1 MIDDARSSPNWPE
14 PTEEVELLRKQL
26 REETDRAENLM
37 RALENARMIGTAMGI
52 VLERQRVT
60 SADAFEVLR
69 RVSMNRNRKLHDVAR
84 EVVDTGVIPEAG
96 TLRRVSAD
104 RGSGVPDCSGPST
117 TLPEAEPDSERLFD
131 EGLFDAGWRPADGEG

>member
-1 MIDDARSSPNWPE
+1 MSDDARSSPNWPE

-26 REETDRAENLM
+26 REETDRAENLL
-37 RALENARMIGTAMGI
+37 RALEHARMIGTAMGI

-96 TLRRVSAD
+96 TLRRVSAE
-104 RGSGVPDCSGPST
+104 RGSRPGLQRAFDDSAGGRAGLRA
-117 TLPEAEPDSERLFD
+117 TLRRGTIRC
-131 EGLFDAGWRPADGEG
+131 GLAPH